1 MSRAV
6 TRRGI
11 PPQNSTTGR
20 DTKMKF
26 QKGVSGN
33 PGGRP
38 KVVGHVQE
46 LARTYT
52 TEAIEALVGVMRDL
66 AAPPAARVTASTA
79 ILDRGYGRPA
89 QTIDANLQ
97 RKNIDELTDA
107 ELIAIAAGADEE
119 EEAPARRE
127 RIN

>member
-1 MSRAV
+1 
-6 TRRGI
+6 
-11 PPQNSTTGR
+11 
-20 DTKMKF
+20 MKF
-26 QKGVSGN
+26 KKGVSGN

-52 TEAIEALVGVMRDL
+52 TEAIEALVGVMRDVG
-66 AAPPAARVTASTA
+66 APPAARVTASTA

-119 EEAPARRE
+119 EAALASEARAH
-127 RIN
+127 